1 MNWHN
6 DSVTSLFR
14 ACTSIVTQKWNIF
27 PTPGRVLLIQLY
39 DVKLVFVDEPP
50 VIVLSKFPTH
60 RKCGLS
66 SLAVRFVHLDSQSK
80 DSWIVSLKSQNW
92 VNFFHEWISFNLLQ
106 NMSKR
111 IGMVQFGLDR
121 KGSRHTT
128 DTFSHFDISDLK
140 EILGMF
146 HKVTWNTVS
155 FFFVWQACNVQQSG
169 ITIQKNV
176 FFPLKQER
184 QRVNSCQKRWQ
195 RRNVDGY
202 SFWTPIMF
210 TSYKYLLASSVEI

>member
-39 DVKLVFVDEPP
+39 DVKLVFVDEPRSSYSP
-50 VIVLSKFPTH
+50 
-60 RKCGLS
+60 S
-66 SLAVRFVHLDSQSK
+66 SLHTENVGSLRWPSASYTSTVKVRIRGL
-80 DSWIVSLKSQNW
+80 SLKSQNW

-155 FFFVWQACNVQQSG
+155 FFLFGKPAMSNNLESLY
-169 ITIQKNV
+169 KRM
-176 FFPLKQER
+176 FFF
-184 QRVNSCQKRWQ
+184 
-195 RRNVDGY
+195 
-202 SFWTPIMF
+202 SFETRE
-210 TSYKYLLASSVEI
+210 TKGK

>member
-1 MNWHN
+1 MHIDRDTKVKYFPHPGARSTNP
-6 DSVTSLFR
+6 
-14 ACTSIVTQKWNIF
+14 IVRRQIGVCWRT
-27 PTPGRVLLIQLY
+27 
-39 DVKLVFVDEPP
+39 P

-155 FFFVWQACNVQQSG
+155 FFLFGKPAMSNNLESLY
-169 ITIQKNV
+169 KRM
-176 FFPLKQER
+176 FFFLW
-184 QRVNSCQKRWQ
+184 NKR
-195 RRNVDGY
+195 DKG
-202 SFWTPIMF
+202 
-210 TSYKYLLASSVEI
+210 